1 MNHTDVRELLELAS
15 GGLDRIA
22 AGDTVE
28 AAAVAGHL
36 AGCPACLEELE
47 RLSRVSGVIR
57 EFVVEETQAEEPP
70 VVLPPEL
77 RERTLALVREVGVA
91 RPNAARAIASSQ
103 VPVAPGQVAAAE
115 VVVGPA
121 PAGPVP
127 VVGPAPAV
135 GSAPAGPAPVV
146 GSTPAGSMP
155 RPQRLR
161 PGRRAAW
168 LASIAA
174 AVVLSVV
181 ATNVLV
187 GNGGGGGDKTGLAA
201 VVKWSSDMAGA
212 PGARRIVLTAATT
225 GEVQG
230 DLSLVPSSGSL
241 IVVVPALGAPPSG
254 REYRCWLETATGRT
268 WVGKMAVDEGIS
280 YWVGTVPSLAAAPAG
295 STFGISLEDA
305 AGSRID
311 GPAVLH
317 GTL

>member
-1 MNHTDVRELLELAS
+1 MNHTDVRELLELASVES

-47 RLSRVSGVIR
+47 RLRRSSGIIR

-77 RERTLALVREVGVA
+77 RERTLALVRAVGVA
-91 RPNAARAIASSQ
+91 RPDATRTSAFTEI
-103 VPVAPGQVAAAE
+103 PVAAVPSPVAAPSPVVAAAE
-115 VVVGPA
+115 PALGAAPA
-121 PAGPVP
+121 PTS
-127 VVGPAPAV
+127 PAPFV
-135 GSAPAGPAPVV
+135 
-146 GSTPAGSMP
+146 M

-168 LASIAA
+168 FASIAA

-181 ATNVLV
+181 ATNVIV
-187 GNGGGGGDKTGLAA
+187 GGGSGDKSGLAA
-201 VVKWSSDMAGA
+201 VVKWSSDMAVA
-212 PGARRIVLTAATT
+212 PGARRIVLTAADT
-225 GEVQG
+225 GKVDG
-230 DLSLVPSSGSL
+230 DLSLVPSTGAL
-241 IVVVPALGAPPSG
+241 IVVVPELGAPPSG
-254 REYRCWLETATGRT
+254 REYRCWLETATGRS

-280 YWVGTVPSLAAAPAG
+280 YWVGFVPSLAAAPAG
-295 STFGISLEDA
+295 STFGVSLEDA
-305 AGSRID
+305 AGTSID
-311 GPAVLH
+311 GPVVLH